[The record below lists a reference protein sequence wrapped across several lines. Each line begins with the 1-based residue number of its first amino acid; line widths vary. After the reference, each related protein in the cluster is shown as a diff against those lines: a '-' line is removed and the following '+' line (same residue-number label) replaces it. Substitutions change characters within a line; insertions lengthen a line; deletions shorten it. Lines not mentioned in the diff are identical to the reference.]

1 MIPTLDLTEM
11 RCKNYYKII
20 SGNYQWADWY
30 SKPQKQIP
38 WFFHR
43 LGKKF
48 SFINKSTISVKARET
63 FGIFYV
69 KAIDYLNP

>member
-38 WFFHR
+38 WFLHR
-43 LGKKF
+43 LGKK
-48 SFINKSTISVKARET
+48 
-63 FGIFYV
+63 IFVY
-69 KAIDYLNP
+69 K

>member
-20 SGNYQWADWY
+20 NENYQWADWY
-30 SKPQKQIP
+30 SKLQKQIP

-43 LGKKF
+43 LGKK
-48 SFINKSTISVKARET
+48 
-63 FGIFYV
+63 IFVY
-69 KAIDYLNP
+69 K